1 MTKMLLCVAA
11 GSQLHG
17 EIGGALS
24 GWDVHMAT
32 GLRDAGRQLRLRGF
46 KVGLLLFDAV
56 DGDVR
61 RFDAFLR
68 QHCAMR
74 WIAVCPRE
82 ALERGNCRQL
92 LHDHCFDFH
101 TWPLDETRL
110 RHTLGHAYGVAS
122 LGAPAAARRLGGDCM
137 SLTGDAPCI
146 NRLRQNIR
154 RVAAVGAPVLIWGE
168 SGTGKELVAHA
179 VHRHSA
185 RAGAP
190 FVPINCAGLSPTLV
204 QSELFGYE
212 RGAFTGAA
220 REKCGLIESAQGGS
234 VFLDEI
240 GDLPMEM
247 QAMMLRFLQEG
258 TLYRVGG
265 TQPRVVDVRIIAAS
279 HVNLEQAVARGAFR
293 QDLFFRL
300 NVLMLEVPALRQ
312 RKEDLPQLAQHF
324 FDRYAAE
331 RAPQLRGYSRA
342 ALAAMQAHDWPGN
355 VRELINR
362 VRRALVMA
370 EGRLIGAADL
380 GLPAGGAAPM
390 ASVEFNGAPASPVA
404 SAPVLRRGG
413 ARVGVERHAIEAA
426 LRGGK
431 SVTQLAFELGVSRM
445 TLYRQMAK
453 HGIDAQAARCR
464 DK

>member
-1 MTKMLLCVAA
+1 MTKMLLCVVA
-11 GSQLHG
+11 GSQLLG
-17 EIGGALS
+17 EIGSALS
-24 GWDVHMAT
+24 GWDVHTAV
-32 GLRDAGRQLRLRGF
+32 GLRDAGQQLRLRGF
-46 KVGLLLFDAV
+46 KVGLLVLDSAGV
-56 DGDVR
+56 DVHDI
-61 RFDAFLR
+61 DAFLR
-68 QHCAMR
+68 QHCLTR
-74 WIAVCPRE
+74 WIAVCDRD

-110 RHTLGHAYGVAS
+110 RHSLGHAHGVAS
-122 LGAPAAARRLGGDCM
+122 LGAPPAARRIGADAM

-146 NRLRQNIR
+146 NRLRQSIR
-154 RVAAVGAPVLIWGE
+154 RVAGVGAPVLIWGE

-185 RAGAP
+185 RADGP

-212 RGAFTGAA
+212 RGAFTGAT

-247 QAMMLRFLQEG
+247 QATMLRFLQEG

-265 TQPRVVDVRIIAAS
+265 TQPRVVDVRIISAS

-324 FDRYAAE
+324 FDRYAAD

-342 ALAAMQAHDWPGN
+342 AAEAMQAHDWPGN

-370 EGRLIGAADL
+370 EGRLIGPADL
-380 GLPAGGAAPM
+380 GLPAGGSATIAPRT
-390 ASVEFNGAPASPVA
+390 EIAPLAA
-404 SAPVLRRGG
+404 SALALRRGG
-413 ARVGVERHAIEAA
+413 ARVGDEGQAIVAA

-453 HGIDAQAARCR
+453 FGIDAQAARSR
-464 DK
+464 EK

>member
-1 MTKMLLCVAA
+1 
-11 GSQLHG
+11 
-17 EIGGALS
+17 
-24 GWDVHMAT
+24 MA
-32 GLRDAGRQLRLRGF
+32 
-46 KVGLLLFDAV
+46 AV
-56 DGDVR
+56 D
-61 RFDAFLR
+61 
-68 QHCAMR
+68 
-74 WIAVCPRE
+74 
-82 ALERGNCRQL
+82 
-92 LHDHCFDFH
+92 
-101 TWPLDETRL
+101 
-110 RHTLGHAYGVAS
+110 
-122 LGAPAAARRLGGDCM
+122 
-137 SLTGDAPCI
+137 
-146 NRLRQNIR
+146 
-154 RVAAVGAPVLIWGE
+154 APVLIWGE

-342 ALAAMQAHDWPGN
+342 AVAAMQAHDWPGN

-380 GLPAGGAAPM
+380 GQPAVGTAPM

-404 SAPVLRRGG
+404 SAPVPRRGG